1 MEKIAIV
8 TDSNS
13 GITAENA
20 RQYGIWVVPMIFY
33 VGGNEYKEGIS
44 LTEET
49 FFAGLERG
57 DDVTT
62 SQPSIK
68 DLKELWDGLLQEH
81 EKIIHIP
88 MSKMLSGGYAAAAA
102 ISEDYGGRVLV
113 VDSRR
118 ISVTQA
124 SMAFHAKMLSES
136 GMSAAE
142 IKRKLEEDALAAGIY
157 ITVDSLEYLKK
168 GGRISG
174 ITAMAGELLNIKPVL
189 QIQGNLIEE
198 YGKVRGRKKAKKMIE
213 DALRNDW
220 EILSSEHGAEK
231 LHFYVAHAGVEEEAS
246 EWAGELEKLFPGYK
260 VGTAKLPMN
269 VCCHVGPGT
278 IGAAVCLN

>member
-13 GITAENA
+13 GVTAEEA
-20 RQYGIWVVPMIFY
+20 RLSVISVLPMVFS
-33 VGGNEYKEGIS
+33 VAGQEYKEGIS

-49 FFAGLERG
+49 FFSSMKRG
-57 DDVTT
+57 DEVKT

-68 DLKELWDGLLQEH
+68 DLKELWEGLLEGH
-81 EKIIHIP
+81 DKIIHIP
-88 MSKMLSGGYAAAAA
+88 MSKVLSGGYATATAL
-102 ISEDYGGRVLV
+102 SGEYGGNVLV

-124 SMAFHAKMLSES
+124 SMAFHAKKLADS
-136 GMSAAE
+136 GMPAEE
-142 IKRKLEEDALAAGIY
+142 IKQQLEKTSLAAGIY

-174 ITAMAGELLNIKPVL
+174 AMALAGEILNIKPVL

-198 YGKVRGRKKAKKMIE
+198 YEKVRGRKKAKKIIE
-213 DALRNDW
+213 EAIKKDW
-220 EILSSEHGAEK
+220 ERLSSEHGAENIY
-231 LHFYVAHAGVEEEAS
+231 LYVAHADVEKEAS
-246 EWAGELEKLFPGYK
+246 EWASRLEELFPGYK
-260 VGTAKLPMN
+260 VCVAKLPLN

-278 IGAAVCLN
+278 IGAAVCAD